1 MTGGALVSAAEALK
15 AARAAGIRFAIDGE
29 ELVLDAP
36 VQPAAAILDLVS
48 RHTDG
53 IMALLRPGG
62 DGWSAEDWQTFFNER
77 AGIAESD
84 GHPPRPEA
92 EARALAASIA
102 KWLDRNFVRSP
113 PGRCLACGCS
123 ERALDPTVPFGT
135 ESIGHAWLHPRCWP
149 AWHAGRR
156 AAAAASLA
164 GMGIERPASAE

>member
-62 DGWSAEDWQTFFNER
+62 DGWSADDWQGFYDKR
-77 AGIAESD
+77 AGIAEFD
-84 GHPPRPEA
+84 GGLPRAEA
-92 EARALAASIA
+92 EARAFACCLSEWQNRHPA
-102 KWLDRNFVRSP
+102 RSSP
-113 PGRCLACGCS
+113 ERCLACGGGEHCH
-123 ERALDPTVPFGT
+123 DPLLPYGI
-135 ESIGHAWLHPRCWP
+135 ESSGHAWLHSRCWP
-149 AWHAGRR
+149 AWHDRR
-156 AAAAASLA
+156 KAEAAAALA
-164 GMGIERPASAE
+164 GMGIGRQP